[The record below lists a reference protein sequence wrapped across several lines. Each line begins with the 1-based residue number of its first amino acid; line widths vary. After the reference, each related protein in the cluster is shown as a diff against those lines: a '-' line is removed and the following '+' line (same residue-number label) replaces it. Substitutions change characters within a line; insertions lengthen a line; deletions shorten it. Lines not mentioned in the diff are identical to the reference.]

1 MWAESYM
8 AIGVPLLPCSATRLI
23 GTREVLLGVTFST
36 HVQVAS
42 PCIVARSL
50 VKMLNRR
57 SRLATLFAE
66 HCCFVFTHMAG
77 QCGALCI
84 LACG

>member
-50 VKMLNRR
+50 VEMLNRR
-57 SRLATLFAE
+57 SRLAGLQLYLQNIVALYSHTWLASVGPFA
-66 HCCFVFTHMAG
+66 F
-77 QCGALCI
+77 
-84 LACG
+84 

>member
-36 HVQVAS
+36 LVQVAS

-57 SRLATLFAE
+57 SRLAGLQLYLQNIVALYSHTWLASVGPFA
-66 HCCFVFTHMAG
+66 F
-77 QCGALCI
+77 
-84 LACG
+84 